1 MAEQKVKNVVDNRRA
16 RHEYHI
22 EDTFEAGLVLVGSE
36 VKSLRA
42 GKASLQDAYAEVKN
56 GEVWVN
62 NFHISPYEQANRYNH
77 EPLRPK
83 KLLLHTREIGKL
95 WAASQ
100 QKGYTLIPLKIYFK
114 EGKAK
119 VLLGVAKG
127 KKLYDKRDDLA
138 KRDAARDLERTLKER
153 NQ

>member
-1 MAEQKVKNVVDNRRA
+1 M
-16 RHEYHI
+16 
-22 EDTFEAGLVLVGSE
+22 VLVGSE

-42 GKASLQDAYAEVKN
+42 GKANLQDSYAEVKN

-77 EPLRPK
+77 QPLRPK
-83 KLLLHTREIGKL
+83 KLLLHNREISKL
-95 WAASQ
+95 WGASQ
-100 QKGYTLIPLKIYFK
+100 QKGYTLIPLRIYFK

-119 VLLGVAKG
+119 MLLGVAKG
-127 KKLYDKRDDLA
+127 KKLYDKRDDIA